1 MKYASEEIGRKA
13 TEVCFYLLELTY
25 FKFQL
30 KKETFEIH
38 RERKREHALLGKQ
51 IKELEEA
58 WNEESQRVN
67 QLREAIAAKKIQIE
81 SSLKNIENMES

>member
-1 MKYASEEIGRKA
+1 M
-13 TEVCFYLLELTY
+13 LELTY